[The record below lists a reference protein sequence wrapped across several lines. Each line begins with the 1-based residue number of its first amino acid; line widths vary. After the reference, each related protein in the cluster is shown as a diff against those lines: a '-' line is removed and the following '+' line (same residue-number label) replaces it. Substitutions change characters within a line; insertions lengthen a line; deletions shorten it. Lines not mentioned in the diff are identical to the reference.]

1 MKKNRNSEKL
11 FNEALNFI
19 PGGVNSPVRSFKA
32 VSGNPRYIKKA
43 YGAYIEDED
52 DNKYIDYISSF
63 GPLILGH
70 ANIEIKNAAKNAL
83 EYGTTYGACHKGE
96 IEIARIISKL
106 MPSMEMVRLTNS
118 GTEATMSA
126 IRLARGFTNKDKII
140 KFEGCYHGHADHL
153 LVSAG
158 SGLSTFGEPS
168 SPGVPKGLY

>member
-83 EYGTTYGACHKGE
+83 EYGTTYGECHKGE
-96 IEIARIISKL
+96 IEIA
-106 MPSMEMVRLTNS
+106 
-118 GTEATMSA
+118 
-126 IRLARGFTNKDKII
+126 
-140 KFEGCYHGHADHL
+140 
-153 LVSAG
+153 
-158 SGLSTFGEPS
+158 
-168 SPGVPKGLY
+168 

>member
-96 IEIARIISKL
+96 IEIARIIVDINIPRAGKILFFLINIKNGKRFDKTHKL
-106 MPSMEMVRLTNS
+106 ITCV
-118 GTEATMSA
+118 
-126 IRLARGFTNKDKII
+126 
-140 KFEGCYHGHADHL
+140 
-153 LVSAG
+153 
-158 SGLSTFGEPS
+158 
-168 SPGVPKGLY
+168 